1 MKIEKIINL
10 CKRCGHIRILK
21 NEGVQWITDG
31 AAVYPLFGCP
41 EFDETSFCSAYD
53 ISDEKTQITFEKLPR
68 CFDFGDNIEK
78 ETECERGSAIFG
90 ALVPITT
97 SHGIEFIKSKY
108 LAPFADSDD
117 NMLRIYERTNAAGMT
132 YFAIKDGLMLVGLI
146 MPYDC
151 IDENFV
157 KRLKDLAEQC
167 EITLYHKKNEAAKRE
182 AGE

>member
-1 MKIEKIINL
+1 MKIDKIINL
-10 CKRCGHIRILK
+10 CKKSGEIRIYK
-21 NEGVQWITDG
+21 SGDVQWITDLS
-31 AAVYPLFGCP
+31 AVYPLFGCP
-41 EFDETSFCSAYD
+41 EFDETSFCATYD
-53 ISDEKTQITFEKLPR
+53 ISDEKTRIVLDKLPR
-68 CFDFGDNIEK
+68 CFDFSDDIEN

-132 YFAIKDGLMLVGLI
+132 YFAIKDGLMLVGLV

-151 IDENFV
+151 INEAFV
-157 KRLKDLAEQC
+157 KCLKDLADQC
-167 EITLYHKKNEAAKRE
+167 EITLYHKKNEAYKRE